1 MLKNIDTWIGSY
13 TAQTLRRLLS
23 SREFAKPTHVMFCF
37 VDHFEPDWKTTDKNL
52 QRQRVERWVREYPA
66 LAQKHKDADGCSP
79 KHTFFYPAE
88 CYTSEHF
95 DLLRQLCQKNFGEV
109 EIHLHHD
116 NDTEETLEQKLIQAK
131 KDFSRHGFLGRRKL
145 SGDVRF
151 AFIHGNWALN
161 NSRKDGCFCGV
172 NDEAKVLAKVGCYA
186 DFTLPSAP
194 SETQTRKINSIYY
207 TKSSRHK
214 PKSHDK
220 GVDVTVGKFCN
231 GDLML
236 IQGPLALNLKI
247 RKKGFFPAIENA
259 DITGANH
266 PTRQR
271 VDLWVDQRISVKDK
285 EDWVFIKVHTHGA
298 PEKNADALLGKPLD

>member
-1 MLKNIDTWIGSY
+1 M
-13 TAQTLRRLLS
+13 
-23 SREFAKPTHVMFCF
+23 
-37 VDHFEPDWKTTDKNL
+37 
-52 QRQRVERWVREYPA
+52 
-66 LAQKHKDADGCSP
+66 
-79 KHTFFYPAE
+79 
-88 CYTSEHF
+88 
-95 DLLRQLCQKNFGEV
+95 
-109 EIHLHHD
+109 
-116 NDTEETLEQKLIQAK
+116 
-131 KDFSRHGFLGRRKL
+131 
-145 SGDVRF
+145 
-151 AFIHGNWALN
+151 N

-236 IQGPLALNLKI
+236 IQGPLALNWKI

-298 PEKNADALLGKPLD
+298 PEKNADALLGKPLDDMFSYLEEKYNDGRNFILHYVTAREMYNIVKAAEAKERGTPNEYRDYIIERPSVKTDEPRSFP